1 MIAQLGSVQFGWIY
15 LSILLSVFSHI
26 LRAYRW
32 QILLQ
37 PLGYH
42 VTLNRAFWAVMV
54 GYMANLA
61 FPRMGEIT
69 KCSVL
74 KKTDD
79 VKISRSMG
87 TVVTERLFDVILLGL
102 SLLLTLGVEFK
113 RLSQFF
119 LDLADEK
126 VPSELNLSF
135 SSPIFLGAIAF
146 LALLLTIFLLL
157 RERITQSTIYHKL
170 VEVLLNFREGLL
182 SIRKIKN
189 ITGFVVSTFSIWFL
203 YYLMAYVVV
212 FSIPQTADLD
222 WAAGLAILVVGGIGM
237 SAPVQGGI
245 GTYHFLVAALLI
257 LYGIERSDGVFF
269 ATLIHTSQTLMVLF
283 LGVIG
288 LILASI
294 FQRVSHDES

>member
-146 LALLLTIFLLL
+146 IALLLTIFLLL

>member
-146 LALLLTIFLLL
+146 IALLLTIFLLL
-157 RERITQSTIYHKL
+157 RERITQSTIYHRL

>member
-146 LALLLTIFLLL
+146 IALLLTIFLLL
-157 RERITQSTIYHKL
+157 RERITQSTIYHRL

-288 LILASI
+288 IILASI

>member
-146 LALLLTIFLLL
+146 IALLLTMFLLL
-157 RERITQSTIYHKL
+157 RERITQSTIYHRL